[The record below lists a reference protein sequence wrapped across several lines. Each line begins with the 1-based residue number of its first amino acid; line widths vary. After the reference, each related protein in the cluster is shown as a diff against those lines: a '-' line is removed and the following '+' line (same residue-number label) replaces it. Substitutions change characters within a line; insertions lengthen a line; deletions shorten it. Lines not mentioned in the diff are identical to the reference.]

1 MIQSEYCMLLS
12 HESHDLIKTADSIEG
27 EETRF
32 CTDIERV
39 QSGQQLDMLSE
50 STCQL
55 SRGKTAAAR

>member
-12 HESHDLIKTADSIEG
+12 HESHDLIKTADIEA

-32 CTDIERV
+32 CTDGERV
-39 QSGQQLDMLSE
+39 QSGQQSDMLSE